1 MKSAV
6 KYILTFV
13 ITVIICIVSFILV
26 TLIPNNLIKDNI
38 LTSADYTYKLPA
50 FIYFNNNKSLSTLI
64 HNYPDPIT
72 MNLTYSLNPKKPIT
86 SVFLTKYYSTNK
98 YTENVNFREKA
109 IHDYEP
115 NKEYYRYW
123 HGNIVIFKLLLLV
136 FDYKGILLFL
146 SLVLTTLI
154 VLITY
159 QLFKRDKFIALIFL
173 VANVFI
179 KVFVTFYCLEYIYM
193 FLLSYILALI
203 SFKLINAKEDNII
216 CFFIIGGVLANFF
229 DFLTTETLV
238 FTLPFL
244 IIYYFRYK
252 DKKVDKKTFI
262 FFIKAALAFLLSY
275 SMMWILKWLILIVFY
290 GLKPKEFL
298 TSHIL
303 ERGINEDTFIFG
315 FFDSI
320 MINVKQLIP
329 FCYFNNNIILI
340 GFFIIY
346 IVYILI
352 NYKKKIFGLKEGILI
367 LIGLIPMLRYL
378 VMFMHSYDHCFFTYR
393 ALLPSIMIF
402 FILLKVTFKKL
413 RSYDKIDLKGK
424 GRVK

>member
-1 MKSAV
+1 MKNAV
-6 KYILTFV
+6 KYIITFI
-13 ITVIICIVSFILV
+13 ITATICILSFILV

-38 LTSADYTYKLPA
+38 LTSAEYTYKLPA

-72 MNLTYSLNPKKPIT
+72 MNLTYSLNPKKPI
-86 SVFLTKYYSTNK
+86 SSIFLTKYYSTNK

-123 HGNIVIFKLLLLV
+123 HGNIVIVKLLLLV
-136 FDYKGILLFL
+136 FDYKEILIFL
-146 SLVLTTLI
+146 SLILTTLI
-154 VLITY
+154 ILITY
-159 QLFKRDKFIALIFL
+159 QLFKRDKFIAVIFL
-173 VANVFI
+173 VANLFI
-179 KVFVTFYCLEYIYM
+179 KVFITFCCLEYIYM
-193 FLLSYILALI
+193 FLLSYLLALI
-203 SFKLINAKEDNII
+203 SFKLINASEDKII

-262 FFIKAALAFLLSY
+262 FFIKAGLAFLLSY
-275 SMMWILKWLILIVFY
+275 SMMWILKWLILVIFY
-290 GLKPKEFL
+290 GLKPKDFL
-298 TSHIL
+298 NDHIL
-303 ERGINEDTFIFG
+303 ERGINKNTFRLG

-320 MINVKQLIP
+320 IINVKQLIP
-329 FCYFNNNIILI
+329 FCYFNNNIIVI
-340 GFFIIY
+340 VFFIIY
-346 IVYILI
+346 IVYLLI
-352 NYKKKIFGLKEGILI
+352 NFRKKIFGLKEGILI

-402 FILLKVTFKKL
+402 FILLKVNCKKIK
-413 RSYDKIDLKGK
+413 SYDKIKSKGK
-424 GRVK
+424 VRVK